1 MVATHDSPR
10 RPRLATTCAAGLCII
25 GALSG
30 AVVTAPAAPTF
41 HEKSVPPARR
51 DADHLYRIKGKV
63 RLLFFWVSADDVGG
77 ARITRRGGK
86 ADQSIALLIG
96 SEPARAPRGVN
107 EWGYIREDSVGDS
120 TTVFGI
126 RTLTDGDSPDQA
138 EARRTAPGRMAEL
151 GVLCSTV
158 SRLEASSRTTTVYV
172 GREATYRD
180 VESVLGV
187 VERSARWK
195 GLHTVRSVDTAPGFL
210 TALDVMLRATAVA
223 ARESR
228 VTPRSSRVAYVYKDA
243 VYDLIPRRIE
253 RLPVLRTKYGLFHNL
268 LRSDI
273 SVRNR
278 RTGSTTG
285 FSITFGTE
293 GALSGIPVA
302 AVYQPNWWFKVEL
315 ALDEHQDVPPDPA
328 VDSSVGR
335 RISALC
341 SLVND

>member
-1 MVATHDSPR
+1 MEQIEDRLPRFALRGNARWEPRHRTSRPSSVESRSRSGKPMVATHDAPR

-30 AVVTAPAAPTF
+30 AVVTAPAAATF
-41 HEKSVPPARR
+41 LEKSVPLARR

-77 ARITRRGGK
+77 ARITRRGGN

-195 GLHTVRSVDTAPGFL
+195 GLHTIRSADTAPGFL
-210 TALDVMLRATAVA
+210 TALDVMLRATALA

-228 VTPRSSRVAYVYKDA
+228 GRRGVHGSLTSTRTRSTISSRVASSECRSSEQSMVCFTTCCA
-243 VYDLIPRRIE
+243 VTSR
-253 RLPVLRTKYGLFHNL
+253 
-268 LRSDI
+268 
-273 SVRNR
+273 
-278 RTGSTTG
+278 
-285 FSITFGTE
+285 
-293 GALSGIPVA
+293 
-302 AVYQPNWWFKVEL
+302 
-315 ALDEHQDVPPDPA
+315 
-328 VDSSVGR
+328 
-335 RISALC
+335 
-341 SLVND
+341 